1 MKEVLLSEAID
12 RMTKSSNITVIAP
25 IGDFGAVSQEY
36 SCAALFP
43 KTYCSNEMLCF
54 SNRTYKDALAY
65 IGSDHKNSI
74 TFNNLHMDD
83 TCKYCKLP
91 FADVYDIRV
100 SDDKNKGTDV
110 SVWVR

>member
-12 RMTKSSNITVIAP
+12 RMTKSSNITVVAP

-54 SNRTYKDALAY
+54 SNRTYQDALTY

-74 TFNNLHMDD
+74 VFNGLQLDD
-83 TCKYCKLP
+83 VCKYSKLP
-91 FADVYDIRV
+91 FADVYDIHV
-100 SDDKNKGTDV
+100 SNNKGKDTDF